1 MHLFAE
7 QLTPHTCIP
16 LGLFDR
22 ADDRNRALA
31 IARLKREVNTRIGR
45 FALRSAATLPL
56 SAVYRDT
63 SNEYDICDVR
73 GKICF

>member
-7 QLTPHTCIP
+7 HLVPAHLAP
-16 LGLFDR
+16 LGLFEHPDDRDR
-22 ADDRNRALA
+22 AEVLGP
-31 IARLKREVNTRIGR
+31 LKREINARIGR

-56 SAVYRDT
+56 SAIYRDT

>member
-7 QLTPHTCIP
+7 HLVPRTCAP
-16 LGLFDR
+16 LGLFERPDERDR
-22 ADDRNRALA
+22 AEA
-31 IARLKREVNTRIGR
+31 IARLKREVNARIGR
-45 FALRSAATLPL
+45 FALRSAATLAL
-56 SAVYRDT
+56 SAIYRDT